1 VCVCVGGCVDGC
13 VGGFVSV
20 CEREKECGTSKAA
33 PSDDLGE
40 ELQHVASVLQS
51 VAVCCSLL
59 QSVAACF
66 ASVLQS
72 AAVCCSLL
80 QSSAACCSVL
90 QHVAACCSVLQRVAV
105 SSESH
110 TGQEECDVTHT

>member
-1 VCVCVGGCVDGC
+1 
-13 VGGFVSV
+13 VSV

-40 ELQHVASVLQS
+40 ELQRVASVLQS

-59 QSVAACF
+59 QRV

-90 QHVAACCSVLQRVAV
+90 QRVAACCSVLQRVAV

-110 TGQEECDVTHT
+110 TGQEECDVTHR